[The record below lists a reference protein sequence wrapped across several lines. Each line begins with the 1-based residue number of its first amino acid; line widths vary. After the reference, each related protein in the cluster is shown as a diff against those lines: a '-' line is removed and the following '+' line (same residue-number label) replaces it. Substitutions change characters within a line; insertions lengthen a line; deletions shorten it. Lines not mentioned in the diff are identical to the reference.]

1 MGNRTRPEETSG
13 AGKGI
18 RRTQRIRRSAADS
31 ADVAGVQ
38 DTDREGVGVV
48 SVRGDSRRVRTA
60 RPVVTKDRQSAKG
73 HLRAVPLGT
82 GVPNLTSLVSELQD
96 MTDILLGRE
105 QPPID
110 AGHLTLM
117 EVADAYFARASEITL
132 LLQKAEREGQIT
144 KGSAHYRFR
153 TGELRTFMEM
163 ARRAAELGSRRLTE
177 EQLHWEMQMYGRE
190 SKNRNF

>member
-1 MGNRTRPEETSG
+1 MGNRTRSEKVSG
-13 AGKGI
+13 TRKGI
-18 RRTQRIRRSAADS
+18 KRTQRIRRPAADS
-31 ADVAGVQ
+31 TDVARVQ
-38 DTDREGVGVV
+38 DTDGEGVGLV
-48 SVRGDSRRVRTA
+48 SIRGEDRRVRTA
-60 RPVVTKDRQSAKG
+60 RPVVTKDRQSATGK
-73 HLRAVPLGT
+73 LRAVPLGT
-82 GVPNLTSLVSELQD
+82 GVPNLTNLVEELQD

-105 QPPID
+105 EPPID

-132 LLQKAEREGQIT
+132 LLQRAEREGQIT

-177 EQLHWEMQMYGRE
+177 EQLHWEMQMHGRE
-190 SKNRNF
+190 SKNRNY

>member
-1 MGNRTRPEETSG
+1 M
-13 AGKGI
+13 
-18 RRTQRIRRSAADS
+18 
-31 ADVAGVQ
+31 
-38 DTDREGVGVV
+38 V
-48 SVRGDSRRVRTA
+48 SVRREDRRVRTA
-60 RPVVTKDRQSAKG
+60 RPVVTKDRQSATG

-105 QPPID
+105 EPPID

-132 LLQKAEREGQIT
+132 LLQKAEREGQVT

>member
-1 MGNRTRPEETSG
+1 MVPVRRGNGS
-13 AGKGI
+13 
-18 RRTQRIRRSAADS
+18 
-31 ADVAGVQ
+31 
-38 DTDREGVGVV
+38 
-48 SVRGDSRRVRTA
+48 VRTA
-60 RPVVTKDRQSAKG
+60 RKLVTKDRQSATG

-82 GVPNLTSLVSELQD
+82 GVPVLTSLVGELQD
-96 MTDILLGRE
+96 MTDVLLGRE

-117 EVADAYFARASEITL
+117 EVSDAYFARASEITMK
-132 LLQKAEREGQIT
+132 LQQAEREGQIT
-144 KGSAHYRFR
+144 KGSAHYKFR

-177 EQLHWEMQMYGRE
+177 EQLHWEMQIYGRE

>member
-1 MGNRTRPEETSG
+1 
-13 AGKGI
+13 
-18 RRTQRIRRSAADS
+18 
-31 ADVAGVQ
+31 
-38 DTDREGVGVV
+38 VV
-48 SVRGDSRRVRTA
+48 SIRGEDRRVRTA
-60 RPVVTKDRQSAKG
+60 RPVVTKDRQSATGK
-73 HLRAVPLGT
+73 LRAVPLGT
-82 GVPNLTSLVSELQD
+82 GVPNLTNLVEELQD

-105 QPPID
+105 EPPID

-132 LLQKAEREGQIT
+132 LLQRAEREGQVT

-190 SKNRNF
+190 SKNRNY

>member
-1 MGNRTRPEETSG
+1 M
-13 AGKGI
+13 
-18 RRTQRIRRSAADS
+18 
-31 ADVAGVQ
+31 
-38 DTDREGVGVV
+38 
-48 SVRGDSRRVRTA
+48 RTA

-73 HLRAVPLGT
+73 YLRAVPLGT
-82 GVPNLTSLVSELQD
+82 GVPNLTILVAELQD
-96 MTDILLGRE
+96 MTDVLLGRE

-132 LLQKAEREGQIT
+132 LLQKSEREGQVT

-163 ARRAAELGSRRLTE
+163 SRRAAELGSRRLTE

>member
-1 MGNRTRPEETSG
+1 MVP
-13 AGKGI
+13 
-18 RRTQRIRRSAADS
+18 
-31 ADVAGVQ
+31 
-38 DTDREGVGVV
+38 
-48 SVRGDSRRVRTA
+48 VRGEDRRVRTA
-60 RPVVTKDRQSAKG
+60 RPLVTKDKQSATG

-82 GVPNLTSLVSELQD
+82 GVPNMTQMIEELQD
-96 MTDILLGRE
+96 MTDVLLGRE
-105 QPPID
+105 KPPID

-117 EVADAYFARASEITL
+117 EVADAYFARASELTM

-144 KGSAHYRFR
+144 RGSAHYKFR

-190 SKNRNF
+190 SRGAVPR